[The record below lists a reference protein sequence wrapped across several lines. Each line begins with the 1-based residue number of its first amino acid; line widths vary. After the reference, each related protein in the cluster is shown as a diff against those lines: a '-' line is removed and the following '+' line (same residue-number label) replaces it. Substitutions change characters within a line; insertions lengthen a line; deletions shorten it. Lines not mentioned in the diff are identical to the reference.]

1 MPCTNN
7 TAMMQGDREG
17 PDPAAATAVSSMRA
31 LAALDDLP
39 VGAVLLRPVRDALDG
54 VVDFVFDYVNAWAGY
69 AAGMP
74 VSRLLGRRVLEG
86 RWAVP
91 RTLFEEFVVVLS
103 TGDPLHTVTDYG
115 ERFAGN
121 PEFSGSFQLTASQ
134 LADAVLVVYDDVVAR
149 SAEKHYGAVL
159 EATSDW
165 VSIAD
170 RDQNLVYI
178 NAGGRRMVGIGLEE
192 NVRGRRAGEFAPA
205 WAREH
210 VRKEAFPVAVRDG
223 IWRGDGGRLHRDG
236 HEIPVSQVIV
246 AHTGPDGEVDFYATI
261 ARDMTREHAAEA
273 ALRASE
279 ERFRIAFQ
287 QAPVGMALTDLA
299 GRYVQ
304 VNDAYCRTVRRT
316 REELIGA
323 TPMDITHP
331 EDAGDSEHAML
342 RLIAGESDEYS
353 FEKRYITPDGDT
365 IWAEL
370 TVGIFRD
377 DTGAPQYLI
386 GMVQSIGERR
396 LAQTLQ
402 RSMITSQLPELD
414 GIELAVR
421 YLPGSR
427 ETEVGGDWYDVI
439 PLPCGR
445 VGVVIG
451 DVVGRG
457 IEAAVTMSQ
466 LRTALRAY
474 AIDGLEPAEVVR
486 KLHHMTDHLAEGLS
500 TTLVYLD
507 LDIATGE
514 VRYVSAGHLPVL
526 RIGRDGA
533 SSYLDAARSTPLGTL
548 PAGAA
553 IPQGRLDLR
562 AGERLFL
569 YTDGLVERR
578 DDGIINRLEALRRAV
593 HDAPPGLEA
602 CLEHVTAT
610 MAGDAVRFDDIAMLE
625 LRYAPTP

>member
-1 MPCTNN
+1 MS
-7 TAMMQGDREG
+7 AGSA
-17 PDPAAATAVSSMRA
+17 PDATARA

-39 VGAVLLRPVRDALDG
+39 VGALLLRPVCDDG
-54 VVDFVFDYVNAWAGY
+54 GTVVDFEFAYLNRWAARVAGAP
-69 AAGMP
+69 AAAF
-74 VSRLLGRRVLEG
+74 VGRRLVETLRSLPPE
-86 RWAVP
+86 
-91 RTLFEEFVVVLS
+91 LFEGLVGAWETGEPLS
-103 TGDPLHTVTDYG
+103 TALDYRD
-115 ERFAGN
+115 EFAGH
-121 PEFSGSFQLTASQ
+121 PDFSGSFQLTASR
-134 LADAVLVVYDDVVAR
+134 LDRDLLIVYDDVVAR

-170 RDQNLVYI
+170 HDQLLVYV
-178 NAGGRRMVGIGLEE
+178 NAGGRRMVGIGLDED
-192 NVRGRRAGEFAPA
+192 VRGRRAGEFSPA
-205 WAREH
+205 WAREL
-210 VRKEAFPVAVRDG
+210 VRKQAFPIARRDG

-261 ARDMTREHAAEA
+261 ARDMTGERAAEA

-279 ERFRIAFQ
+279 ERFRVAFE
-287 QAPVGMALTDLA
+287 QAPAGMALTDLA

-304 VNDAYCRTVRRT
+304 VNDAYCRIVGRARD
-316 REELIGA
+316 EIVGH
-323 TPMDITHP
+323 TPADITHP
-331 EDAGDSEHAML
+331 DDVADSMHAMRRLLAGDSA
-342 RLIAGESDEYS
+342 EYS
-353 FEKRYITPDGDT
+353 FEKRYVGSDGET

-370 TVGIFRD
+370 TVGVFRD
-377 DTGAPQYLI
+377 DEGAPQYLI
-386 GMVQSIGERR
+386 GMLQGIGDRR

-402 RSMITSQLPELD
+402 RSMLTTQLPEID
-414 GIELAVR
+414 GVEIAVR

-427 ETEVGGDWYDVI
+427 EIEVGGDWYDVI

-445 VGVVIG
+445 VGLVIG

-507 LDIATGE
+507 LDVATGE
-514 VRYVSAGHLPVL
+514 LRYVSAGHLPVL
-526 RIGRDGA
+526 HIRRDGG
-533 SSYLDAARSTPLGTL
+533 SSYLEEARSTPLGTL
-548 PAGAA
+548 PAGAG
-553 IPQGRLDLR
+553 IPQGRLELR

-578 DDGIINRLEALRRAV
+578 DAGIISRLEKLRQTV
-593 HDAPPGLEA
+593 DSAPAGIEA
-602 CLEHVTAT
+602 CLDHVTAT
-610 MAGDAVRFDDIAMLE
+610 MAGDAVRLDDIAMLE
-625 LRYAPTP
+625 LRYAPTEVIGR

>member
-1 MPCTNN
+1 MMP
-7 TAMMQGDREG
+7 ADHGRADLRDG
-17 PDPAAATAVSSMRA
+17 SVATARA

-39 VGAVLLRPVRDALDG
+39 IGAVLLQPICDEVGA
-54 VVDFVFDYVNAWAGY
+54 VVDFVFDYVNRGAGD
-69 AAGMP
+69 AFGVA
-74 VSRLLGRRVLEG
+74 SSELLGRRVLEG
-86 RWAVP
+86 LQALP
-91 RTLFEEFVVVLS
+91 RELFDSLVVTLE
-103 TGDPLHTVTDYG
+103 TGEPLHSELDYSDAFF
-115 ERFAGN
+115 EH
-121 PEFSGSFQLTASQ
+121 PEFSGRFRITASR
-134 LADAVLVVYDDVVAR
+134 LRGGVLVVYDDVAAR
-149 SAEKHYGAVL
+149 GRTHGAEQHYGAVL

-170 RDQNLVYI
+170 ADQNLVYI
-178 NAGGRRMVGIGLEE
+178 NAGGRRMVGIGPDEDI
-192 NVRGRRAGEFAPA
+192 RGRRAGEFSPA
-205 WAREH
+205 WARAL
-210 VRKEAFPVAVRDG
+210 VRKHGFAIARRDG
-223 IWRGDGGRLHRDG
+223 IWRGEGGRLHRDG

-246 AHTGPDGEVDFYATI
+246 AHAGPDGEVDFWATI

-287 QAPVGMALTDLA
+287 QAPVGMALADLD

-304 VNDAYCRTVRRT
+304 VNDAYCRTVQRT

-323 TPMDITHP
+323 TPMEITHP

-342 RLIAGESDEYS
+342 RLLAGDSEEYS
-353 FEKRYITPDGDT
+353 FEKRYISPDGET

-370 TVGIFRD
+370 TVGVFRD

-386 GMVQSIGERR
+386 GMVQGIGERR

-402 RSMITSQLPELD
+402 RSMITSQLPEVE

-439 PLPCGR
+439 PLPSGR

-486 KLHHMTDHLAEGLS
+486 KLHRMTDHLAEGLS

-507 LDIATGE
+507 LDVATGE
-514 VRYVSAGHLPVL
+514 LRYVSAGHLPVL
-526 RIGRDGA
+526 LIGRAGG
-533 SSYLDAARSTPLGTL
+533 SSYLDEARSTPLGTL
-548 PAGAA
+548 PDGAA
-553 IPQGRLDLR
+553 IPQGRLVLQ

-578 DDGIINRLEALRRAV
+578 DHGIIGRLEQLRRTV
-593 HDAPPGLEA
+593 DSAPPGIEA
-602 CLEHVTAT
+602 CLDHVTAT
-610 MAGDAVRFDDIAMLE
+610 MARDAVRLDDIAMLE
-625 LRYAPTP
+625 LRYAPTA

>member
-1 MPCTNN
+1 M
-7 TAMMQGDREG
+7 
-17 PDPAAATAVSSMRA
+17 
-31 LAALDDLP
+31 
-39 VGAVLLRPVRDALDG
+39 
-54 VVDFVFDYVNAWAGY
+54 
-69 AAGMP
+69 
-74 VSRLLGRRVLEG
+74 
-86 RWAVP
+86 
-91 RTLFEEFVVVLS
+91 
-103 TGDPLHTVTDYG
+103 
-115 ERFAGN
+115 
-121 PEFSGSFQLTASQ
+121 
-134 LADAVLVVYDDVVAR
+134 
-149 SAEKHYGAVL
+149 
-159 EATSDW
+159 
-165 VSIAD
+165 
-170 RDQNLVYI
+170 
-178 NAGGRRMVGIGLEE
+178 
-192 NVRGRRAGEFAPA
+192 
-205 WAREH
+205 
-210 VRKEAFPVAVRDG
+210 
-223 IWRGDGGRLHRDG
+223 HRDG
-236 HEIPVSQVIV
+236 HEIPVSQVVV

-287 QAPVGMALTDLA
+287 QAPVGMALADLT

-304 VNDAYCRTVRRT
+304 VNDAYCRTVQRT
-316 REELIGA
+316 RAELIGA
-323 TPMDITHP
+323 RPVDITHP

-342 RLIAGESDEYS
+342 RLLAGESEEYS
-353 FEKRYITPDGDT
+353 FEKRYISPDGDT

-370 TVGIFRD
+370 TVGVFRD
-377 DTGAPQYLI
+377 DAGAPQYLI
-386 GMVQSIGERR
+386 GMVQGIGERR

-402 RSMITSQLPELD
+402 RSMITSQLPEVD

-445 VGVVIG
+445 VGIAIG

-474 AIDGLEPAEVVR
+474 AIEGLEPVDVVR

-507 LDIATGE
+507 LDVATGE
-514 VRYVSAGHLPVL
+514 LRYVSAGHLPVL
-526 RIGRDGA
+526 LIGRDGG
-533 SSYLDAARSTPLGTL
+533 SSYLDEARSTPLGTL

-553 IPQGRLDLR
+553 IPQGRLTLR

-578 DDGIINRLEALRRAV
+578 DDGIISRLELLRRTI
-593 HDAPPGLEA
+593 DSAPPGIEA
-602 CLEHVTAT
+602 CLDHVTAT
-610 MAGDAVRFDDIAMLE
+610 MAGDALRMDDIAMLE
-625 LRYAPTP
+625 LRYVPTA

>member
-1 MPCTNN
+1 MMP
-7 TAMMQGDREG
+7 ADRGRADPGDTYV
-17 PDPAAATAVSSMRA
+17 ASVRA

-39 VGAVLLRPVRDALDG
+39 VGAVLLSPVRDAADV
-54 VVDFVFDYVNAWAGY
+54 VVDFVFDYVNEFAAY
-69 AAGMP
+69 ASGMP
-74 VSRLLGRRVLEG
+74 ASGLLGRRVLEG
-86 RWAVP
+86 LWALPHEIFDQLAAVLCDGRP
-91 RTLFEEFVVVLS
+91 LS
-103 TGDPLHTVTDYG
+103 TVLDYG
-115 ERFAGN
+115 DSFAGN
-121 PEFSGSFQLTASQ
+121 PEFSGSFQLTAWQ
-134 LADAVLVVYDDVVAR
+134 LGDALLVVYDDVAAR
-149 SAEKHYGAVL
+149 SRVRSVEKHYGAVL

-170 RDQNLVYI
+170 RDQNLVYV
-178 NAGGRRMVGIGLEE
+178 NAGGRRMVGLDLDEDI
-192 NVRGRRAGEFAPA
+192 RGRRAGEFAPA
-205 WAREH
+205 WAREL
-210 VRKEAFPVAVRDG
+210 VRTHGFAIARRDG
-223 IWRGDGGRLHRDG
+223 IWRGEGGRLHRDG

-246 AHTGPDGEVDFYATI
+246 AHKGSDGEVDFYATI
-261 ARDMTREHAAEA
+261 ARDMTSERAAEA

-287 QAPVGMALTDLA
+287 QAPVGMALTDLD

-304 VNDAYCRTVRRT
+304 VNDAYCRTVQRT
-316 REELIGA
+316 REELIGV

-331 EDAGDSEHAML
+331 EDASDSEHAML
-342 RLIAGESDEYS
+342 RLLAGESEEYS
-353 FEKRYITPDGDT
+353 FEKRYISPDGET

-377 DTGAPQYLI
+377 DTGSPQYLI
-386 GMVQSIGERR
+386 GMIQGIGERR

-421 YLPGSR
+421 YLPGNR

-439 PLPCGR
+439 ALPCGR
-445 VGVVIG
+445 VGIVIG

-474 AIDGLEPAEVVR
+474 AIDGLKPAEVVR
-486 KLHHMTDHLAEGLS
+486 KLHRMTDHLAEGLS
-500 TTLVYLD
+500 TTLAYLD
-507 LDIATGE
+507 LDVATGE
-514 VRYVSAGHLPVL
+514 LRYVSAGHLPVL
-526 RIGRDGA
+526 HIRCDGG
-533 SSYLDAARSTPLGTL
+533 SSYLDAPRSTPLGTL
-548 PAGAA
+548 PEGAA
-553 IPQGRLDLR
+553 IPEGRLELQ

-578 DDGIINRLEALRRAV
+578 DDGIISRLEKLRRAV
-593 HDAPPGLEA
+593 DSAPPGIEA

-610 MAGDAVRFDDIAMLE
+610 MVGDAARFDDIAMLE
-625 LRYAPTP
+625 LRYAPPP

>member
-1 MPCTNN
+1 
-7 TAMMQGDREG
+7 
-17 PDPAAATAVSSMRA
+17 MRA

-39 VGAVLLRPVRDALDG
+39 VGAVLLRPVRDAADAVG
-54 VVDFVFDYVNAWAGY
+54 DFVFDYVNNWAGH

-74 VSRLLGRRVLEG
+74 IARLLGRRILEG
-86 RWAVP
+86 QWAVP
-91 RTLFEEFVVVLS
+91 RSLFDEFVVVLL
-103 TGDPLHTVTDYG
+103 TGEPLRTVVDYG

-121 PEFSGSFQLTASQ
+121 PDFSGSFQLTASQ
-134 LADAVLVVYDDVVAR
+134 LGDAVLVVYEDLAAR
-149 SAEKHYGAVL
+149 TTEKHYGAVL

-170 RDQNLVYI
+170 RDQNLVYV
-178 NAGGRRMVGIGLEE
+178 NAGGRRMVGIGLDEDI
-192 NVRGRRAGEFAPA
+192 RGRRAGEFSPA
-205 WAREH
+205 WAREL
-210 VRKEAFPVAVRDG
+210 VRKHAFPIAVRDG

-246 AHTGPDGEVDFYATI
+246 AHKGPDGEVDFYATI

-287 QAPVGMALTDLA
+287 QAPVGMALADLS

-323 TPMDITHP
+323 MPMDITHP
-331 EDAGDSEHAML
+331 EDAADSEHAML
-342 RLIAGESDEYS
+342 QLIAGESEEYS
-353 FEKRYITPDGDT
+353 FEKRYVAPDGET

-370 TVGIFRD
+370 TVGVFRD
-377 DTGAPQYLI
+377 DSGAPQYLI
-386 GMVQSIGERR
+386 GMVQGIGERR

-402 RSMITSQLPELD
+402 RSMITSQLPEVD

-507 LDIATGE
+507 LDVATGE
-514 VRYVSAGHLPVL
+514 LRYVSAGHLPVL
-526 RIGRDGA
+526 RIGCDGD
-533 SSYLDAARSTPLGTL
+533 SSYLDDARSTPLGTL
-548 PAGAA
+548 PAGAE
-553 IPQGRLDLR
+553 IPQGRLTLET
-562 AGERLFL
+562 GERLLL

-578 DDGIINRLEALRRAV
+578 DDGIINRLEQLRQAVRA
-593 HDAPPGLEA
+593 APPGLEA

-610 MAGDAVRFDDIAMLE
+610 MAGDVLRFDDIAMLE
-625 LRYAPTP
+625 LRYAPPARSVG

>member
-1 MPCTNN
+1 MP
-7 TAMMQGDREG
+7 D
-17 PDPAAATAVSSMRA
+17 ATARA

-39 VGAVLLRPVRDALDG
+39 VGALLLRPVCDDG
-54 VVDFVFDYVNAWAGY
+54 GTVVDFEFAYLNRWAARVGGAP
-69 AAGMP
+69 AAAF
-74 VSRLLGRRVLEG
+74 VGRRLVETLRSLPPE
-86 RWAVP
+86 
-91 RTLFEEFVVVLS
+91 LFEGLVGAWETGEPLS
-103 TGDPLHTVTDYG
+103 TALDYRD
-115 ERFAGN
+115 EFAGH
-121 PEFSGSFQLTASQ
+121 PDFSGSFQLTASR
-134 LADAVLVVYDDVVAR
+134 LDRDLLIVYDDVVAR

-170 RDQNLVYI
+170 HDQHLVYV
-178 NAGGRRMVGIGLEE
+178 NAGGRRMVGIGLDED
-192 NVRGRRAGEFAPA
+192 VRGRRAGEFSPA
-205 WAREH
+205 WAREL
-210 VRKEAFPVAVRDG
+210 VRKQAFPIARRDG

-261 ARDMTREHAAEA
+261 ARDMTGERAAEA

-279 ERFRIAFQ
+279 ERFRIAFE
-287 QAPVGMALTDLA
+287 QAPAGMALTDLA

-304 VNDAYCRTVRRT
+304 VNDAYCRIVGRARD
-316 REELIGA
+316 EIVGH
-323 TPMDITHP
+323 TPADITHP
-331 EDAGDSEHAML
+331 DDVADSMHAMRRLLAGDSE
-342 RLIAGESDEYS
+342 EYS
-353 FEKRYITPDGDT
+353 FEKRYVGSDGET
-365 IWAEL
+365 VWAEL
-370 TVGIFRD
+370 TVGVFRD
-377 DTGAPQYLI
+377 DEGAPQYLI
-386 GMVQSIGERR
+386 GMLQGIGDRR

-402 RSMITSQLPELD
+402 RSMLTTQLPE
-414 GIELAVR
+414 IEGVEIAVR

-427 ETEVGGDWYDVI
+427 EIEVGGDWYDVI

-445 VGVVIG
+445 VGLVIG

-507 LDIATGE
+507 LDVATGE
-514 VRYVSAGHLPVL
+514 LRYVSAGHLPVL
-526 RIGRDGA
+526 HIGGDGG
-533 SSYLDAARSTPLGTL
+533 SSYLEEARSTPLGTL
-548 PAGAA
+548 PAGAG
-553 IPQGRLDLR
+553 IPQGRLELR

-578 DDGIINRLEALRRAV
+578 DDGIINRLERLRRTV
-593 HDAPPGLEA
+593 DSAPPGIEA
-602 CLEHVTAT
+602 CLDHVTAT
-610 MAGDAVRFDDIAMLE
+610 MAADAVRLDDIAMLE
-625 LRYAPTP
+625 LRYAPTA